1 MLWYVHSTKLSVE
14 AHSDCGEEHLVE
26 EIRPIPLER
35 SQSEREN
42 QLPGINICVWNLDK

>member
-26 EIRPIPLER
+26 EIRPIPLEL
-35 SQSEREN
+35 SKSEREK
-42 QLPGINICVWNLDK
+42 QIPCINMCVRNLDK